1 MKYKKLVWA
10 GFIVMILVQ
19 LYMPASVIIERE
31 KIIQQ
36 GKMWKFKTQPV
47 DPNDVFRGKYIYLNF
62 TNSELI
68 ASNFNEVESGNAYI
82 KLIED
87 TNGYAIPSEIHNEL
101 PPKSNDYIQVKVTLN
116 PFNLEDIDKEKS
128 KVYFE
133 YPFDRFYM
141 EESKAPAAELT
152 YARATR
158 DTLVATCAVV
168 YVHNGQSVLTDVL
181 IDGIS
186 VNDSASD

>member
-1 MKYKKLVWA
+1 MKHKKLIWA

-19 LYMPASVIIERE
+19 LYMPAYVIIERE
-31 KIIQQ
+31 KIIEQ

-68 ASNFNEVESGNAYI
+68 ASNFNEVELGNAYV

-87 TNGYAIPSEIHNEL
+87 ANGYAIPSIILNEL
-101 PPKSNDYIQVKVTLN
+101 PPNSNDYLQVKVTLN
-116 PFNLEDIDKEKS
+116 PFHLDDTEKENS

-133 YPFDRFYM
+133 YPFDRFYL

-158 DTLVATCAVV
+158 DTLVSTCAVV
-168 YVHNGQSVLTDVL
+168 YVHNGKSVLNDVL